1 MADECVHRAIGRL
14 TSFDVKPDP
23 LRELARYITSRKN

>member
-1 MADECVHRAIGRL
+1 VARAIARL
-14 TSFDVKPDP
+14 CSFGQAADP